1 MGRLHPHGDGAIYDA
16 LVRMAQPWSMRLP
29 MVDGHGNFGRPATTR
44 RRPCATP
51 SAGWRPQRWR

>member
-29 MVDGHGNFGRPATTR
+29 MVDGHGNFGSPRRLAGRDALHRVPDGAR
-44 RRPCATP
+44 RR
-51 SAGWRPQRWR
+51 WR